1 MSETGAEDWR
11 AFAATKLADDGRIVG
26 TTEVEPRLLE
36 HERVPFVSYPYE
48 WTFSMLRD
56 AALLQLEL
64 LRLALDEGLT
74 MKDASPYNVQWRGVQ
89 PVFVDV
95 GSFERLRDGEAWA
108 GYRQFCMLYLFPL
121 LLQAYK
127 GVPFQPWLRGSLEGI
142 EPAEAR
148 SLMSGR
154 DFLRRGVLTHVALHA
169 RLERRHGDRPVRGE
183 LREAGFSRELIVAN
197 VRRLEKLVRRLEWHP
212 RETPWSDYDVTADH
226 ERKEAFVREAA
237 TGGLVWD
244 LGSNDGRFA
253 RIAAERGGYVLAA
266 DGDSVVLDR
275 LYRELRAEGEQ
286 RIQPLL
292 VDLADP
298 SPARGWR
305 GVERGRLE
313 ERGRPDLV
321 LCLALLHHL
330 AIARNIPLP
339 ELVSWLRD
347 LDARLV
353 VEFVDPADPQAQRL
367 LAAKR
372 PGAHGDYTRERFEGL
387 LREAFEVERAE
398 TLAGGTRTLY
408 LARPR

>member
-1 MSETGAEDWR
+1 
-11 AFAATKLADDGRIVG
+11 
-26 TTEVEPRLLE
+26 
-36 HERVPFVSYPYE
+36 
-48 WTFSMLRD
+48 MLRD

-74 MKDASPYNVQWRGVQ
+74 MKDASPYNVQWRGSR

-95 GSFERLRDGEAWA
+95 GSFERLREGEAWA

-148 SLMSGR
+148 SLLSGR
-154 DFLRRGVLTHVALHA
+154 SLLRRGVLTHVALHA
-169 RLERRHGDRPVRGE
+169 RLERSHGDRPVRGE
-183 LREAGFSRELIVAN
+183 LRDAGFRRELIVAN
-197 VRRLEKLVRRLEWHP
+197 VRRLEKVVRRLEW
-212 RETPWSDYDVTADH
+212 RTPATAWSGYEVTADH
-226 ERKEAFVREAA
+226 ERKEAFVRGAA
-237 TGGLVWD
+237 GPGLVWD

-253 RIAAERGGYVLAA
+253 RIAAERADYVLAV
-266 DGDSVVLDR
+266 DGDAVVLDR
-275 LYRELRAEGEQ
+275 LYRDLQDEGEQ

-313 ERGRPDLV
+313 ERGRPELV

-330 AIARNIPLP
+330 AITRNIPLP
-339 ELVSWLRD
+339 ELVAWLRD
-347 LDARLV
+347 LGARLV

-367 LAAKR
+367 LGAKR
-372 PGAHGDYTRERFEGL
+372 PGAHGDYTRERFERL
-387 LREAFEVERAE
+387 LGDAFEVERAE
-398 TLAGGTRTLY
+398 SHAAGMRTLY